1 MMLKLRTLSL
11 LLAAQVELVVGSI
24 EGPTAAIP
32 DFVKQYGISLS
43 FRMINSSDYD

>member
-11 LLAAQVELVVGSI
+11 LLAAQVVHVAGSI
-24 EGPTAAIP
+24 EGSTAAVP

-43 FRMINSSDYD
+43 FLMINTFDYD